1 MRRVGVV
8 LVCFALAAPAAG
20 AATIHKYAGH
30 AILPPPLPTKSAL
43 ADLNDSS
50 NTLVELDRVG
60 APMAAAVLRA
70 NGARLIA
77 PELDLWRVSSLR
89 AQRVLPS
96 LMRLGLVRSVTPDRQ
111 LHTFSATNQYTDPLV
126 QYEWWI
132 PAIGADHFD
141 PPGPGVPLTIIDS
154 GLDVSHPE
162 FNGRPNTT
170 TLNAQDFNA
179 RQEEFHGTAVASV
192 AAAPTNGVGLV
203 GVYPQA
209 VLRFWDASP
218 GGNLTVGN
226 EIQGVISAINH
237 GRGVINLSLGS
248 DNRIF
253 VEQEAMMAAFGTGSL
268 IVVAAGNE
276 REKGSPIEYPASY
289 PHILTVGATDENDAV
304 TVFSNR
310 SSFMD
315 LSAPGQDIPAAIPTS
330 IFPAGYSSVDGT
342 SFSTPL
348 TAGASASVW
357 TTRPSLNNTQMF
369 DLMRFTARD
378 AGPSGWDPDYGF
390 GILNIPAA
398 AAAAAP
404 RRDPQE
410 PNEDVYLV
418 KPNGLFRAG
427 HPAFRGKANL
437 IARMD
442 VTEDPEDVYRAFVPH
457 KGRLIVRL
465 KPNANLNLAVW
476 GPKTR
481 SVFERGTALKRDL
494 IAVSSKKGTKAEL
507 ISLKNSGPS
516 AFVYIDA
523 YLGRG
528 VGGAQYSLSI
538 RR

>member
-8 LVCFALAAPAAG
+8 LVAFAFAAPAAG

-77 PELDLWRVSSLR
+77 PPLDLWRVSSLR
-89 AQRVLPS
+89 AQRILPS
-96 LMRLGLVRSVTPDRQ
+96 LMRLGLVRSVTPDTK
-111 LHTFSATNQYTDPLV
+111 LHTFAATNQYTDPLV

-154 GLDVSHPE
+154 GLDVSHPD
-162 FNGRPNTT
+162 FAGRPNTT
-170 TLNAQDFNA
+170 TLDAQDFGGN
-179 RQEEFHGTAVASV
+179 EEWHGTAVASV

-209 VLRFWDASP
+209 VLRFWDAAP
-218 GGNLTVGN
+218 GDNLTVGN
-226 EIQGVISAINH
+226 EIQGVISAIQH
-237 GRGVINLSLGS
+237 GRSVINLSLGS
-248 DNRIF
+248 ESRIF
-253 VEQEAMMAAFGTGSL
+253 VEDEAMMAAFGTGSL

-310 SSFMD
+310 SPFMD
-315 LSAPGQDIPAAIPTS
+315 LSAPGQDIPAAIPIS
-330 IFPAGYSSVDGT
+330 VFPAGYSSVDGT
-342 SFSTPL
+342 SFSAPL

-357 TTRPSLNNTQMF
+357 TARPSLNNTQMF

-378 AGPSGWDPDYGF
+378 VGPQGWDADYGF

-398 AAAAAP
+398 ASAAAP

-410 PNEDVYLV
+410 PNEDIYLV

-437 IARMD
+437 IARLD

-457 KGRLIVRL
+457 RGRLIVRL
-465 KPNANLNLAVW
+465 KPNANVNLAVW
-476 GPKTR
+476 GPKTK
-481 SVFERGTALKRDL
+481 SVFERGKALKRDL

-507 ISLKNSGPS
+507 IALKNSGPS
-516 AFVYIDA
+516 TFVYIDA

>member
-1 MRRVGVV
+1 MGRVGVV
-8 LVCFALAAPAAG
+8 LVAFAFAAPAAG
-20 AATIHKYAGH
+20 AATIHKYAGQ

-77 PELDLWRVSSLR
+77 PPLDLWRVSSLR
-89 AQRVLPS
+89 AQRILPS
-96 LMRLGLVRSVTPDRQ
+96 LMRLGLVRSVTPDTK
-111 LHTFSATNQYTDPLV
+111 LHTFAATNQYTDPLV

-154 GLDVSHPE
+154 GLDVSHPD
-162 FNGRPNTT
+162 FAGRPNTT
-170 TLNAQDFNA
+170 TLDAQDFGGN
-179 RQEEFHGTAVASV
+179 EEWHGTAVASV

-209 VLRFWDASP
+209 VLRFWDAAP
-218 GGNLTVGN
+218 GDNLTVGN
-226 EIQGVISAINH
+226 EIQGVISAIQH
-237 GRGVINLSLGS
+237 GRSVINLSLGS
-248 DNRIF
+248 ESRIF
-253 VEQEAMMAAFGTGSL
+253 VEDEAMMAAFGTGSL

-310 SSFMD
+310 SPFMD
-315 LSAPGQDIPAAIPTS
+315 LSAPGQDIPAAIPVS
-330 IFPAGYSSVDGT
+330 VFPAGYSSVDGT
-342 SFSTPL
+342 SFSAPL

-357 TTRPSLNNTQMF
+357 TARPSLNNTQMF

-378 AGPSGWDPDYGF
+378 VGPQGWDPDYGF

-398 AAAAAP
+398 ASAAAP

-410 PNEDVYLV
+410 PNEDIYLV

-437 IARMD
+437 IARLD

-465 KPNANLNLAVW
+465 KPNANVNLAVW
-476 GPKTR
+476 GPKTK
-481 SVFERGTALKRDL
+481 SVFERGKALKRDL

-507 ISLKNSGPS
+507 IALKNSGPS
-516 AFVYIDA
+516 TFVYIDA